1 VQEAVPL
8 KKSIRASLQIY
19 EKFLELKERSKGDF
33 YLEIFVEYMEA
44 FFKNVLIEIIHTEV
58 IFTVEIDRIFRGKNR
73 HVFIKRLIYL
83 SYIKRLREDLE
94 EDMDYIIKRLL
105 WLYTNL
111 VKHKDYQIIELPPY
125 KWGKKQIA
133 ETET

>member
-1 VQEAVPL
+1 
-8 KKSIRASLQIY
+8 
-19 EKFLELKERSKGDF
+19 
-33 YLEIFVEYMEA
+33 MEA